1 MGGLVDDLIARAGFT
16 SPVADRL
23 TIIIEITPDLYA
35 KNTDRLVVIKI

>member
-16 SPVADRL
+16 SPPADRI

-35 KNTDRLVVIKI
+35 KNIDRLVIIDV